1 MKIREVKIA
10 TMSRHHEMSGS
21 PYMRHFFVVI
31 FHFRNVSLF
40 LNNGLMRAI
49 LIITMIHSV
58 MYVTFY

>member
-1 MKIREVKIA
+1 
-10 TMSRHHEMSGS
+10 MSGS